1 MQMNFINGLQK
12 GYKIESFK
20 SHILVKIK
28 KSLVQ
33 MNTWFT
39 IGLHSL
45 TFWQDGFIYAV
56 AYRPRWARDICG
68 DVYNILVRHF
78 PEYRVVHT

>member
-1 MQMNFINGLQK
+1 
-12 GYKIESFK
+12 
-20 SHILVKIK
+20 
-28 KSLVQ
+28 

-45 TFWQDGFIYAV
+45 TFWQDGFIYAI
-56 AYRPRWARDICG
+56 AYWPNWMRDICG

-78 PEYRVVHT
+78 PQYRVH